1 MEQKSKFDSAF
12 SFKNSVVKSGSKVSG
27 FANPTFSV
35 DTTKDK
41 FTLDSK
47 ACALMSLVEGSK
59 VVLIDRNTDDVN
71 DRFFI
76 TPGFKV
82 GDEICGAKL
91 SKNNSF
97 SYSRIWSAMLVGKQ
111 NVTEAKPTELVKMG
125 LVELREGVKEVDVK
139 DEEGNVIG
147 TKSVNTTTY
156 IALKKMFFEVEQV
169 IGENGE
175 TEFEVAE
182 NVFQPVYR
190 LTNMISKKHDPKEV
204 A

>member
-47 ACALMSLVEGSK
+47 AMAMMSLVEGSK
-59 VVLIDRNTDDVN
+59 VVLIDQNTDDVN
-71 DRFFI
+71 NRFFI

-82 GDEICGAKL
+82 GNEICGAKL
-91 SKNNSF
+91 GKNSSF
-97 SYSRIWSAMLVGKQ
+97 SYSKVWSAMLIGKQ
-111 NVTEAKPTELVKMG
+111 GVTEAKPTDLVKLG
-125 LVELREGVKEVDVK
+125 LAELREGSKIVDVK
-139 DEEGNVIG
+139 DEDGNVTG
-147 TKSVNTTTY
+147 QKEVSTTTY

-175 TEFEVAE
+175 TEFEVADGIS
-182 NVFQPVYR
+182 QPVYR
-190 LTNMISKKHDPKEV
+190 LTNVISKKHDPKEV